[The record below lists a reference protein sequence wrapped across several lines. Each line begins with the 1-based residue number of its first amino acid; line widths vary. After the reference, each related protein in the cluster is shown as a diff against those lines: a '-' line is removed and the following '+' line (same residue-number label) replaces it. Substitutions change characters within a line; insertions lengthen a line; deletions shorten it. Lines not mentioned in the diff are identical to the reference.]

1 MKSRKANAL
10 IFTLGLIFAASIIA
24 VSIVEHASRTLKT
37 RASSVCQQELRTDAY
52 SALYASLAVLSE
64 YYEIDKNLYS
74 AKQGWEKPLE
84 DKRIEFENGTT
95 VDVHISDESG
105 KLPLSDLN
113 LAELTSIFEEMDIS
127 SNDAQEMA
135 SCIIDWSDNN
145 TAALADGAEED
156 DYDDDRPKPPNRP
169 IQSFDE
175 FRYIEKVRDV
185 FFDEKGEPTEAFKTF
200 QKGISLEHFD
210 RVNLNSA
217 SPETLKMMLDIEDKD
232 YQDDLY
238 DALQGKT
245 GMVSDGIVWVKNL
258 AELQTRTSADV
269 PSRRSVYTS
278 HLLKIEITVK
288 RGIGE
293 YYLCAFY
300 AGKRA
305 VSAYDKKIKAVYTA
319 QEDRQESSDGG
330 KMSSSGSTSTISVKS
345 AYVKM
350 ADSIIG
356 SNSKKT
362 SSTKV
367 VKGDYKIIKIYERG
381 NSQ

>member
-10 IFTLGLIFAASIIA
+10 IFVLGLIFASSIIA

-37 RASSVCQQELRTDAY
+37 RASSVCQQELRTQAY

-84 DKRIEFENGTT
+84 DKRIEFDDGTIAE
-95 VDVHISDESG
+95 VVISDESG

-113 LAELTSIFEEMDIS
+113 ATELTAIFEEMEIS
-127 SNDAQEMA
+127 TNDAQEMA

-145 TAALADGAEED
+145 TAALVDGAEQD
-156 DYDDDRPKPPNRP
+156 DYEDDRPKPPNRP

-185 FFDEKGEPTEAFKTF
+185 FFDENGEPTEAFKTF
-200 QKGISLEHFD
+200 RKGISLEHFD

-232 YQDDLY
+232 YEDDLY

-258 AELQTRTSADV
+258 AELQERTSAEV
-269 PSRRSVYTS
+269 PSKRSVYTAQ
-278 HLLKIEITVK
+278 LLKIEITIK

-293 YYLCAFY
+293 YYLCAYY
-300 AGKRA
+300 ANKRT
-305 VSAYDKKIKAVYTA
+305 VSAYDKKIKAVYTQ
-319 QEDRQESSDGG
+319 QEDRQDTSNGG
-330 KMSSSGSTSTISVKS
+330 KMSSSVSTSALSVKS

-350 ADSIIG
+350 SDSIMGG
-356 SNSKKT
+356 STKKT
-362 SSTKV
+362 STSKV
-367 VKGDYKIIKIYERG
+367 VKGDFQIIKIQERG

>member
-1 MKSRKANAL
+1 MKSRKANVL
-10 IFTLGLIFAASIIA
+10 IFVLGLIFASSIIA

-37 RASSVCQQELRTDAY
+37 RASSVCQQELRTQAY

-84 DKRIEFENGTT
+84 DKRIEFDDGTIAE
-95 VDVHISDESG
+95 VVISDESG

-113 LAELTSIFEEMDIS
+113 ATELTAIFEEMEIS
-127 SNDAQEMA
+127 TNDAQEMA

-145 TAALADGAEED
+145 TAALVDGAEQDDYED
-156 DYDDDRPKPPNRP
+156 DHPKPPNRP

-185 FFDEKGEPTEAFKTF
+185 FFDENGEPTEAFKTF
-200 QKGISLEHFD
+200 RKGISLEHFD

-232 YQDDLY
+232 YEDDLY

-258 AELQTRTSADV
+258 AELQERTSAEV
-269 PSRRSVYTS
+269 PSKRSVYTVQ
-278 HLLKIEITVK
+278 LLKIEITIK

-293 YYLCAFY
+293 YYLCAYY
-300 AGKRA
+300 ANKRT
-305 VSAYDKKIKAVYTA
+305 VSAYDKKIKAVYTQ
-319 QEDRQESSDGG
+319 QEDRQDTSTGG
-330 KMSSSGSTSTISVKS
+330 KMSSSVSTSTLSVKS
-345 AYVKM
+345 AYVKTS
-350 ADSIIG
+350 DSIMCG
-356 SNSKKT
+356 STKKT
-362 SSTKV
+362 STSKV
-367 VKGDYKIIKIYERG
+367 VKGDFQIIKIQERG

>member
-1 MKSRKANAL
+1 MKSHKANAL
-10 IFTLGLIFAASIIA
+10 IFTLGLIFVASIVA
-24 VSIVEHASRTLKT
+24 VGIVEHTSRALKT
-37 RASSVCQQELRTDAY
+37 RASSVCEQELRVDAY

-64 YYEIDKNLYS
+64 YQEIDSNIY
-74 AKQGWEKPLE
+74 AKQQGWEKPLE

-95 VDVHISDESG
+95 AEVLITDESG

-113 LAELTSIFEEMDIS
+113 ATELTAIFEEMDIS
-127 SNDAQEMA
+127 TNVAQEMA

-185 FFDEKGEPTEAFKTF
+185 FFDENGEPTEVFKTF

-232 YQDDLY
+232 YEDDLY

-258 AELQTRTSADV
+258 AELQQRTSAEV
-269 PSRRSVYTS
+269 PSKRRVFTS
-278 HLLKIEITVK
+278 QLLKIEVTVK

-300 AGKRA
+300 ADTRA
-305 VSAYDKKIKAVYTA
+305 VTAYDKKIKTVYTA
-319 QEDRQESSDGG
+319 QEDRQSTSSSG
-330 KMSSSGSTSTISVKS
+330 KMSSSVSTIPIALKS
-345 AYVKM
+345 AYIKKS
-350 ADSIIG
+350 DSV
-356 SNSKKT
+356 T
-362 SSTKV
+362 SSSKNTSSVSKV
-367 VKGDYKIIKIYERG
+367 LKGNFKIIRIYERG
-381 NSQ
+381 NAQ

>member
-10 IFTLGLIFAASIIA
+10 IFVLGLIFASSIIA

-37 RASSVCQQELRTDAY
+37 RASSVCQQELRTQAY
-52 SALYASLAVLSE
+52 STLYASLAVLSE

-84 DKRIEFENGTT
+84 DKRIEFDDGTIAE
-95 VDVHISDESG
+95 VVISDESG

-113 LAELTSIFEEMDIS
+113 ATELTAIFEEMEIS
-127 SNDAQEMA
+127 TNDAQEMA

-145 TAALADGAEED
+145 TAALVDGAEQD
-156 DYDDDRPKPPNRP
+156 DYEDDRPKPPNRP

-185 FFDEKGEPTEAFKTF
+185 FFDENGEPTEAFKTF

-232 YQDDLY
+232 YEDDLY

-258 AELQTRTSADV
+258 AELQERTSAEV
-269 PSRRSVYTS
+269 PSKRSVYTVQ
-278 HLLKIEITVK
+278 LLKIEITIK

-293 YYLCAFY
+293 YYLCAYY
-300 AGKRA
+300 ANKRT
-305 VSAYDKKIKAVYTA
+305 VSAYDKKIKAVYTQ
-319 QEDRQESSDGG
+319 QEDRQDTSTGG
-330 KMSSSGSTSTISVKS
+330 KMSSSVSTSALSVKS
-345 AYVKM
+345 AYVKTS
-350 ADSIIG
+350 DSIMGG
-356 SNSKKT
+356 STKKT
-362 SSTKV
+362 STSKV
-367 VKGDYKIIKIYERG
+367 VKGDFQIIKIQERG

>member
-10 IFTLGLIFAASIIA
+10 IFVLGLIFASSIIA

-37 RASSVCQQELRTDAY
+37 RASSVCQQELRTQAY

-84 DKRIEFENGTT
+84 DKRIEFDDGTIAE
-95 VDVHISDESG
+95 VVISDESG

-113 LAELTSIFEEMDIS
+113 ATELTAIFEEMEIS
-127 SNDAQEMA
+127 TNDAQEMA

-145 TAALADGAEED
+145 TAALVDGAEQD
-156 DYDDDRPKPPNRP
+156 DYEDDRPKPPNRP

-185 FFDEKGEPTEAFKTF
+185 FFDENGEPTEAFKTF
-200 QKGISLEHFD
+200 RKGISLEHFD

-232 YQDDLY
+232 YEDDLY

-258 AELQTRTSADV
+258 AELQERTSAEV
-269 PSRRSVYTS
+269 PSKRSVYTVQ
-278 HLLKIEITVK
+278 LLKIEITIK

-293 YYLCAFY
+293 YYLCAYY
-300 AGKRA
+300 ANKRT
-305 VSAYDKKIKAVYTA
+305 VSAYDKKIKAVYTQ
-319 QEDRQESSDGG
+319 QEDRQDTSTGG
-330 KMSSSGSTSTISVKS
+330 KMSSSVSTSALSVKS
-345 AYVKM
+345 AYVKTS
-350 ADSIIG
+350 DSIMGG
-356 SNSKKT
+356 STKKT
-362 SSTKV
+362 STSKV
-367 VKGDYKIIKIYERG
+367 VKGDFQIIKIQERG